1 MARVRV
7 CAIDTLT
14 DCLQLI
20 TEITRRD
27 ADVFPEY
34 VLPAISPLAT
44 DCAVIV
50 RVAYARN
57 IARLAETAVRY
68 LEQTMPVF
76 NDSEDAPPLRFET
89 ELGALQEMVQQT
101 VSCLLTDSMAIV
113 KQTLIETNVEKL
125 CRFFGPQKG
134 ELVMAGQTCET

>member
-7 CAIDTLT
+7 CAIDMLT
-14 DCLQLI
+14 DLLQMI

-34 VLPAISPLAT
+34 VLPSIASLAT
-44 DCAVIV
+44 DCAVVV

-68 LEQTMPVF
+68 LEHTTQAFIDENT
-76 NDSEDAPPLRFET
+76 PPLRFET
-89 ELGALQEMVQQT
+89 ELGALQDMVQQT
-101 VSCLLTDSMAIV
+101 VSCLLTDPAAIV
-113 KQTLIETNVEKL
+113 KQTVVETNVDKL
-125 CRFFGPQKG
+125 CRFLGPQKG
-134 ELVMAGQTCET
+134 KFVLD